1 MDRNNHQG
9 GYAEALVRVLSA
21 AAGLRL
27 AKPEP
32 DLDGIDFC
40 LWPDRVGALRGAR
53 STPINVQ
60 VKSDSVAAGNATHW
74 RHNLKVPHFNALAD
88 PETTFPTYLFLVIV
102 PPEPR
107 HYVSMHPDGLL
118 LRKSVY
124 WHSLANEKPVVNA
137 KKDAKKRVDIPKAN
151 LLTVDSLRTLVS
163 AADPHGGPS

>member
-40 LWPDRVGALRGAR
+40 LWPDRVGGRRGAR

-60 VKSDSVAAGNATHW
+60 VKSDSIAAGDATHW
-74 RHNLKVPHFNALAD
+74 RHYLKVPHFNALAD
-88 PETTFPTYLFLVIV
+88 PDTTFPTYLFLVIV
-102 PPEPR
+102 PSEPR
-107 HYVSMHPDGLL
+107 HYVSLHPDGLL

-124 WHSLANEKPVVNA
+124 WHSLAKDGPVVDA

-151 LLTVDSLRTLVS
+151 LLTVDSLRTLVN
-163 AADPHGGPS
+163 AADPGGEPS

>member
-1 MDRNNHQG
+1 MDQSNHQG

-40 LWPDRVGALRGAR
+40 LWPDRAGNLRGAR

-60 VKSDSVAAGNATHW
+60 VKSDSIAAGNATHW
-74 RHNLKVPHFNALAD
+74 RYHLKIPHFNALAD
-88 PETTFPTYLFLVIV
+88 PYTTFPTYLFLVMV
-102 PPEPR
+102 PPDPGD
-107 HYVSMHPDGLL
+107 YVTPHADGLL
-118 LRKSVY
+118 LRRSAY
-124 WHSLANEKPVVNA
+124 WHSLADEDLVVNA
-137 KKDAKKRVDIPKAN
+137 KKGAKKRVDVPKAN

-163 AADPHGGPS
+163 AAHAPVEAS